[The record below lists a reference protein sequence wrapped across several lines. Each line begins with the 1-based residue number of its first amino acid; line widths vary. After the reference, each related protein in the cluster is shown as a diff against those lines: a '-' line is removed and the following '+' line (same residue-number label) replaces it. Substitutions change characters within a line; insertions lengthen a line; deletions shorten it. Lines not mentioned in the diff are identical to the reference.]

1 MALENKAIQMY
12 QGETK
17 SLVFSI
23 LNTDGTIKDLTNGS
37 AIFKLQYSG
46 INKIIK
52 TNGDGIVILNNK
64 ITVLFNDSDTIK
76 FYGSC
81 KYELRVNDTDNNTE
95 VVSVG
100 EILIVKSNTI

>member
-1 MALENKAIQMY
+1 M
-12 QGETK
+12 
-17 SLVFSI
+17 
-23 LNTDGTIKDLTNGS
+23 
-37 AIFKLQYSG
+37 
-46 INKIIK
+46 
-52 TNGDGIVILNNK
+52 
-64 ITVLFNDSDTIK
+64 FNDSDTIK